1 MQQEVCVQTKRI
13 GLFGGT
19 FDPVHA
25 GHLAIA
31 RQAALEVQLDQVFF
45 IPAADP
51 PHKKKPVA
59 AYRHRVAM
67 LEAALTD
74 IPAAEADRFA
84 VSLLE
89 AELSAPSYTV
99 DTLAELQRR
108 LTASSVCSFY
118 FIIGADS
125 LLELY
130 LWYQYQKLL
139 RLTNFIVISRPGILF
154 ADMRQAIAAL
164 PGPFLPDSSGRQWSC
179 TDGTELM
186 LLHNRLT
193 KDVSSSQIRRQ
204 LQQGRQ
210 PEGVPGKVQEYIAAQ
225 GVYSTL

>member
-1 MQQEVCVQTKRI
+1 MKNRRI

-25 GHLAIA
+25 GHLTISC
-31 RQAALEVQLDQVFF
+31 QAALEVQLDQVIFF
-45 IPAADP
+45 PAVDP
-51 PHKKKPVA
+51 PHKKKPAA

-67 LEAALTD
+67 LEAALAGL
-74 IPAAEADRFA
+74 PAAEADRFA

-89 AELSAPSYTV
+89 AELSVPSYTV
-99 DTLAELQRR
+99 DTLVELQRR
-108 LTASSVCSFY
+108 VTTPSGCSFY
-118 FIIGADS
+118 FLIGADS
-125 LLELY
+125 LLELH

-139 RLTNFIVISRPGILF
+139 RLTNFIVISRPGIPF

-164 PGPFLPDSSGRQWSC
+164 PGPFLPDSSGRLWTG

-193 KDVSSSQIRRQ
+193 EDISSSGIRRQ

-210 PEGVPGKVQEYIAAQ
+210 PEGMPERVREYIAAQ
-225 GVYSTL
+225 GLYPARG